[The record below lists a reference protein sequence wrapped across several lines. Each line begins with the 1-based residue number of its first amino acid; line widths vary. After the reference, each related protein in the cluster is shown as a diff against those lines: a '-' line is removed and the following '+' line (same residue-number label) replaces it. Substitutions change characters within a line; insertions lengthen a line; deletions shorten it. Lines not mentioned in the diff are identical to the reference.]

1 MAKQRGSPV
10 HFLLVTV
17 TIGGMKI
24 TAIPQ
29 LYRNLRRWREILTVL
44 RRYGL
49 ADWLSQFP
57 QLPFRDWLKDAHGLP
72 LASHSREVRVRMA
85 LTELGP
91 TFIKLGQI
99 LAARPDLVGPTM
111 ANELKQLHS
120 TVPAVDSQTIL
131 KTLRQELG
139 YRFESEIVDFDETP
153 LATASIGQVHRA
165 RLADGTSVVIKV
177 QRPNIEEMMLCDL
190 DVLEGLAQLAE
201 RVEGL
206 AAFSPQKLVQQMT
219 PMVRRELDFG
229 RERQNLEVFGSLLAT
244 VECVAIPQ
252 PIPALCTRRV
262 LVMTHLAG
270 QDLSRSSALDRLNA
284 DQRRET
290 ARLITSVYMQMLF
303 HHGLFH
309 ADPHPGNLMLLSG
322 GGVGILDFGM
332 VGRIDTRLREQ
343 IEEML
348 MAIGSGDSGRL
359 TQLIRRA
366 GNAPATLDEAAL
378 SVDVSEFIAT
388 YGHQDLG
395 QFDLTGALNDLG
407 ELLHRHGIKLPTQS
421 ALLLKMLVS
430 LEGTLSALSADFDA
444 LEVMAGF
451 IRRAAIRR
459 LGPRRRIR
467 QVRRMLLEA
476 EYFMEVVPDQILGL
490 LDQARRGQL
499 SVHMEH
505 HRIGATV
512 NRLALSL
519 IASALFVGSSLLL
532 AMKVPPVLFAQPT
545 YFLGLHQ
552 LSILGL
558 GGTTAS
564 ILLMFRLYLAINSSG
579 HLSGR
584 DERGRRGD

>member
-1 MAKQRGSPV
+1 M
-10 HFLLVTV
+10 
-17 TIGGMKI
+17 GGMKI

-57 QLPFRDWLKDAHGLP
+57 QLPFRDWLKDAQGLP

-131 KTLRQELG
+131 QTLRAELG
-139 YRFESEIVDFDETP
+139 YRFDSDIIDFDETP
-153 LATASIGQVHRA
+153 LATASIGQVHRG

-177 QRPNIEEMMLCDL
+177 QRPRIEEMMLCDL

-206 AAFSPQKLVQQMT
+206 AAFTPQKLVQQMA

-229 RERQNLEVFGSLLAT
+229 RERQNLEVFGSLLDRVDC
-244 VECVAIPQ
+244 VEIPR
-252 PIPALCTRRV
+252 PIPPLCTRRV

-270 QDLSRSSALDRLNA
+270 QDLSRSAALQRLSEE
-284 DQRRET
+284 QRRAT

-309 ADPHPGNLMLLSG
+309 ADPHPGNLMLLAD

-348 MAIGSGDSGRL
+348 MAIGSGDSSRL

-366 GNAPATLDEAAL
+366 GNAPVTLDEAAL
-378 SVDVSEFIAT
+378 SVDVAEFIAT

-395 QFDLTGALNDLG
+395 RFDLTGALNDLG

-451 IRRAAIRR
+451 IRRATIRR
-459 LGPRRRIR
+459 LGPRRRIK

-490 LDQARRGQL
+490 LEQARRGQL
-499 SVHMEH
+499 RVHMEH

-558 GGTTAS
+558 GGTLAS

-584 DERGRRGD
+584 DERGRHSD

>member
-1 MAKQRGSPV
+1 
-10 HFLLVTV
+10 
-17 TIGGMKI
+17 MKI

-131 KTLRQELG
+131 NTLRSELG
-139 YRFESEIVDFDETP
+139 YRFESEIIDFDESP

-165 RLADGTSVVIKV
+165 QLADGTAVVIKV
-177 QRPNIEEMMLCDL
+177 QRPHIEEMMLCDL

-229 RERQNLEVFGSLLAT
+229 RERQNLEVFGNLLASID
-244 VECVAIPQ
+244 CVAIPR

-270 QDLSRSSALDRLNA
+270 QDLSRAAAMERLDGE
-284 DQRRET
+284 QRRAT

-303 HHGLFH
+303 RHGLFH
-309 ADPHPGNLMLLSG
+309 ADPHPGNLMLLSD

-348 MAIGSGDSGRL
+348 MAIGGGDSSRL

-378 SVDVSEFIAT
+378 SVDVAEFIAT

-395 QFDLTGALNDLG
+395 RFDLTGALNDLG

-459 LGPRRRIR
+459 LGPRRRIK
-467 QVRRMLLEA
+467 QIRRMLLEA

-532 AMKVPPVLFAQPT
+532 AMKVPPVIFAQPT
-545 YFLGLHQ
+545 YFGLHQ

-558 GGTTAS
+558 GGTMAS
-564 ILLMFRLYLAINSSG
+564 ILLMFRLYFAINSSG